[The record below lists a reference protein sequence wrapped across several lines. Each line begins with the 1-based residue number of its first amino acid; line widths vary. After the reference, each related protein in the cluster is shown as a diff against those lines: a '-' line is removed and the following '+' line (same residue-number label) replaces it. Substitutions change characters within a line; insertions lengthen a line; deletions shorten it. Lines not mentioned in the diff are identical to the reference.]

1 MLIYQSKAKAP
12 LSNWDNISISEMA
25 ATMQD
30 MEAAGDPVTPEN
42 LKLRGYSSADVSK
55 YGLDAARLA
64 KKLSVK
70 VVRA

>member
-12 LSNWDNISISEMA
+12 LNNWDHISINEMA

-55 YGLDAARLA
+55 YGLEAARLA

-70 VVRA
+70 VARA